1 MKKKIVTG
9 MLIALALC
17 SITACGKNKA
27 SSSAAQSASVV
38 GAGGFK
44 NSRRIGCRIDNISDP
59 GDIGKPDTGNS
70 RQPGF
75 PDTGNNCRADIRR
88 SPG

>member
-38 GAGGFK
+38 GAEASKTAEGSAVASTTSQTPETSG
-44 NSRRIGCRIDNISDP
+44 S
-59 GDIGKPDTGNS
+59 
-70 RQPGF
+70 
-75 PDTGNNCRADIRR
+75 
-88 SPG
+88 